1 MLLLGGDIGGTTSRF
16 YLKDTADETR
26 FEGTVSYSSRDF
38 SSFYALLYHL
48 LREHDVAQVDGACFG
63 LPGPIADKEVELT
76 NLPWRISVDEV
87 KRLGPIKQVEL
98 INDFYAA
105 ALGVDLLTSADY
117 VCVYEGQY
125 DPKGNRLVIGAG
137 TGLGVA
143 PVYQIGGCF
152 YPQPSE
158 GGHMDF
164 APLNQEQDDLL
175 RWLHSQWDHVSY
187 ENILSGSGLET
198 LYRFCAQQK
207 RHSNFNLNDM
217 FTHVSAAQ
225 IHELALHGDDVAAD
239 AVRLFVNIY
248 GEFVGNAALIW
259 PARAGIYLTGG
270 IGPRIA
276 EWIKSP
282 EFVSFFLNKGT
293 MRPLVEKMPVYLVMD
308 DMMGLKGAML
318 MAQKL
323 FEEQV

>member
-1 MLLLGGDIGGTTSRF
+1 MLLIGGDIGGTTSRF
-16 YLKDTADETR
+16 YMKDTTDETR
-26 FEGTVSYSSRDF
+26 FGSVVTYPSREF
-38 SSFYALLYHL
+38 PSFYALLQHL
-48 LREHDVAQVDGACFG
+48 LHEHDIAHVHGACFG
-63 LPGPIADKEVELT
+63 LPGPVADRQVDLT
-76 NLPWRISVDEV
+76 NLPWRINVDEI
-87 KRLGPIKQVEL
+87 KRRIPVDQVEL
-98 INDFYAA
+98 VNDFYAA
-105 ALGVDLLTSADY
+105 ALGVDLLTPADY

-125 DPKGNRLVIGAG
+125 DPEGNRLVIGAG

-198 LYRFCAQQK
+198 LYRFCAEQK
-207 RHSNFNLNDM
+207 RSAIHPSADKITL
-217 FTHVSAAQ
+217 VSAAEVHQ
-225 IHELALHGDDVAAD
+225 RALEGDAAARD
-239 AVRLFVNIY
+239 AIRLFVNIY

-259 PARAGIYLTGG
+259 PSRAGIYLTGG
-270 IGPRIA
+270 IGPKLADWMQSR
-276 EWIKSP
+276 
-282 EFVSFFLNKGT
+282 EFVRFFLNKGT

-308 DMMGLKGAML
+308 DKMGLKGAML
-318 MAQKL
+318 MAQRL
-323 FEEQV
+323 FEEQI

>member
-16 YLKDTADETR
+16 HLMDTVNETR
-26 FEGTVSYSSRDF
+26 FPEMLSYPSGDF
-38 SSFYALLYHL
+38 PSFYALLQHL
-48 LREHDVAQVDGACFG
+48 LREHNITHVDGACFG
-63 LPGPIADKEVELT
+63 LPGPISDKQVELT
-76 NLPWRISVDEV
+76 NLPWSISVDEI
-87 KRLGPIKQVEL
+87 KRQVSIAQVEL

-105 ALGVDLLTSADY
+105 ALGVDLLTPADY
-117 VCVYEGQY
+117 VCLFEGKY

-164 APLNQEQDDLL
+164 APLNQEQETLL
-175 RWLHSQWDHVSY
+175 RWLHTHWDHVSY

-198 LYRFCAQQK
+198 LYRFCAEQ
-207 RHSNFNLNDM
+207 
-217 FTHVSAAQ
+217 THFSVHRDTDVVTRVSAAEV
-225 IHELALHGDDVAAD
+225 HRLALGGDAAARE

-259 PARAGIYLTGG
+259 PARAGIYLAGG
-270 IGPRIA
+270 IAPKILDLMT
-276 EWIKSP
+276 SQ
-282 EFVSFFLNKGT
+282 EFVRFFLNKGT

-318 MAQKL
+318 MAQRL
-323 FEEQV
+323 FKEQV